1 MNNLLEYSGVVTKIR
16 AMQKNLLTDDDFRE
30 IVAMPDVA
38 AVEAYLKKNP
48 AYAEAFSNINENDIH
63 REALEAVFGSNV
75 YRDFAKIYNFADPDQ
90 EKFLKKYARRYEIK
104 LLKKCLK
111 YAIAGRAPGDEI
123 LWHKDFFKKFLS
135 LDVEALHECTSLD
148 MTLKAVENTEY
159 YPVLMRVRNGG
170 RADFAKRHLQAG
182 RFRAVP
188 HGAHIAPLRRDRPLA
203 VLTVP
208 RLYEFGK
215 AVQKSTRANRA
226 ERQTERLGKH
236 VPRIVAFEHQQVAH
250 EPRAF
255 DGASVFAHYRYLAF
269 KAKFQRNHAH
279 DPHQETVE
287 RAYER
292 KVLARNHLAQH
303 RGEVGAGQR
312 QGQALRLF
320 GGDAL
325 VCGGFGQALDE
336 AVEYLSGG
344 HAGEGQ
350 RDNSFRL
357 HAAED
362 QS

>member
-170 RADFAKRHLQAG
+170 RAEGFDYETALDMYHFSSIWK
-182 RFRAVP
+182 
-188 HGAHIAPLRRDRPLA
+188 DR
-203 VLTVP
+203 T
-208 RLYEFGK
+208 
-215 AVQKSTRANRA
+215 
-226 ERQTERLGKH
+226 
-236 VPRIVAFEHQQVAH
+236 RIVSGDSVKAISRIYGSRFDMLNIWFIK
-250 EPRAF
+250 RAKQYYEMPEAEIYTLIIPVLYRLRQE
-255 DGASVFAHYRYLAF
+255 DIRALVTSESEDQFAAALAQTFYGKQYENLAPDNLEDMYGYVLRDVLRQEAKKHPYSAATLYRYLYLKEHEGEKLIAAVECVRYGIDPDEAF
-269 KAKFQRNHAH
+269 KYIN
-279 DPHQETVE
+279 
-287 RAYER
+287 
-292 KVLARNHLAQH
+292 
-303 RGEVGAGQR
+303 
-312 QGQALRLF
+312 
-320 GGDAL
+320 
-325 VCGGFGQALDE
+325 
-336 AVEYLSGG
+336 AV
-344 HAGEGQ
+344 
-350 RDNSFRL
+350 
-357 HAAED
+357 
-362 QS
+362 